1 MLFTLSHSE
10 TPATCSVVQGVIGLN
25 GRDGRDG
32 ATGPKGDPGMRG
44 EPGIPGERGNPGLP
58 GKVGPKG
65 NPGELGN
72 TGVADADSAMKIAAL
87 ESQIASLENQI
98 NWLKHV
104 LIFPHSQATS
114 GNKVYMSIDRAEDF
128 SNSLIICKMYGG
140 ILPSPENSAED
151 LAIYELAK
159 KTGKHGFLGIND
171 RQLEGKFVHIDGR
184 PAVYMNWRDTEPNG
198 QRTENCVEQD
208 PKRRK
213 WNDIPCEWTRTIM
226 CEFKMI

>member
-1 MLFTLSHSE
+1 MFFFST
-10 TPATCSVVQGVIGLN
+10 
-25 GRDGRDG
+25 
-32 ATGPKGDPGMRG
+32 
-44 EPGIPGERGNPGLP
+44 
-58 GKVGPKG
+58 
-65 NPGELGN
+65 
-72 TGVADADSAMKIAAL
+72 
-87 ESQIASLENQI
+87 
-98 NWLKHV
+98 V